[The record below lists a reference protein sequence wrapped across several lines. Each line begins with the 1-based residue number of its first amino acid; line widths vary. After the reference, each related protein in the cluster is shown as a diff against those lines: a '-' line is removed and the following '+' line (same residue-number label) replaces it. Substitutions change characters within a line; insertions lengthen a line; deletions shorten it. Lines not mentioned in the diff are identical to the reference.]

1 MKILELF
8 CGRGGWSKGFKQI
21 FPNAEF
27 TGIDINDFSKIY
39 PFEFLQKD
47 LMDYTPEP
55 IYDIILASPPCAEF
69 SEVKR
74 NCAHPYD
81 ERQGLDLIWRT
92 HYILSVCKPR
102 YWIIENVKGLAEF
115 IPHSKGE
122 KIMLNNSRKYAHD
135 PQITP
140 LKKNPQ
146 NEKIQYGLRSR
157 KTAYLWSNK
166 NIELGFFDFDMSDY
180 NSRLW
185 HGNITGWQQVRE
197 GLRGEIPLELS
208 RHIALKI
215 KKNYD

>member
-115 IPHSKGE
+115 IP
-122 KIMLNNSRKYAHD
+122 
-135 PQITP
+135 
-140 LKKNPQ
+140 PQ
-146 NEKIQYGLRSR
+146 NEKIQYGMKSR
-157 KTAYLWSNK
+157 KTAYLWSNT

-180 NSRLW
+180 HSTMW
-185 HGNITGWQQVRE
+185 HDPNISGWVRWKN
-197 GLRGEIPLELS
+197 GIGGEIPIELS
-208 RHIALKI
+208 RQIALKI
-215 KKNYD
+215 KNEANNEA